1 MESDETD
8 SLKNA
13 ISISIKMCPKSLF
26 GKENRKDQRN
36 QLQEG
41 DGQAH
46 IADRIIAFSNYKKHW
61 NDRRYDQN
69 PAKGT
74 PDFPKIVMGKLPGI
88 CIFHRHGSAVAK
100 S

>member
-41 DGQAH
+41 DDQAH
-46 IADRIIAFSNYKKHW
+46 IADRIIAFSNYKSIGMTEGMI
-61 NDRRYDQN
+61 RIQPRVRQI
-69 PAKGT
+69 
-74 PDFPKIVMGKLPGI
+74 FPK
-88 CIFHRHGSAVAK
+88 
-100 S
+100 

>member
-8 SLKNA
+8 SLKNV
-13 ISISIKMCPKSLF
+13 ISVSIKMCPKSLF

-41 DGQAH
+41 DDQAH

-69 PAKGT
+69 PAKCT
-74 PDFPKIVMGKLPGI
+74 SVFPKIVMGKLSGI
-88 CIFHRHGSAVAK
+88 FIFHRHGSAVAK

>member
-13 ISISIKMCPKSLF
+13 ISISIKMCLKSLF

-41 DGQAH
+41 DDQAH
-46 IADRIIAFSNYKKHW
+46 IADRIIAFSNYKKKW
-61 NDRRYDQN
+61 NDGWINVVN
-69 PAKGT
+69 PFRASM
-74 PDFPKIVMGKLPGI
+74 VLAA
-88 CIFHRHGSAVAK
+88 HGSGK
-100 S
+100 SYEFFK